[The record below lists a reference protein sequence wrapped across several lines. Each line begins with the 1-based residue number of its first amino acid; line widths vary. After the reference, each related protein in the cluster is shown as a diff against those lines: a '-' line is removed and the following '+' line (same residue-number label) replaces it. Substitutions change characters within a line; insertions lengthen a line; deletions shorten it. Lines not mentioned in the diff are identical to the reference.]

1 MGYEKASLQYFEKI
15 FRNFDILFFRRAT
28 MATLPVRQSKNPLSI
43 FRTMMDDFLNEPF
56 FTGDLGFSERFYPR
70 IDITEDKERYLVRA
84 DLPGLDKNDI
94 TVSIEGDSLII
105 SGERKSERKVEEGA
119 YSHMERTYGSFQR
132 SLTLP
137 QNVNKDKIDASYK
150 NGVLE
155 LSILKTGETKAKGKQ
170 IEIKS

>member
-1 MGYEKASLQYFEKI
+1 MASLP
-15 FRNFDILFFRRAT
+15 A
-28 MATLPVRQSKNPLSI
+28 RQSKNPFSL

-56 FTGDLGFSERFYPR
+56 TTGDLGFGERFYPR

-94 TVSIEGDSLII
+94 KVSIEGDTLVI
-105 SGERKSERKVEEGA
+105 SGERKFERKVEEGA
-119 YSHMERTYGSFQR
+119 YSHMERSYGSFQR

-137 QNVNKDKIDASYK
+137 QNVDKDKIDASYK